1 MQNPRKVPDDA
12 LRAAREQLI
21 RRGLLNGTQLTEIVS
36 PDIEHSWRR
45 SIGVEASAGPEAFLF
60 VNDFDP
66 DGILIR
72 AAKSVMDHWL
82 ESLNGMGI
90 SLFLSDQ
97 SGQII
102 ARRLGDRTHGNR
114 FDEAYAAEGFSF
126 SERSVGTNGLGT
138 PIEGRQAVFVRGAEH
153 FNEALAP
160 LSCSGAPILH
170 PVTRRVLGSISF
182 ACDTALDNPLMLAM
196 AREAGGQIERR
207 LLDLGSATGLA
218 LGMSQLR
225 LSSSKAPVIML
236 DAQAVM
242 TNVSGL
248 AVMSSELHTTLW
260 EQLRGLV
267 WTGAKQT
274 IEIPSLNV
282 DATVQR
288 IDDSGGSSAFALEL
302 SRVPEAASSPG
313 RAEPGVA
320 DGGSWGVGA
329 AFGHIMRNA
338 FDRAGQGPGAIAV
351 CGQGGSGKLH
361 HTLAW
366 LNGQDSGPNP
376 LILDACLLPGEQD
389 ATWFSDCRE
398 AIAAGRSVVLRHL
411 EDLPRSELNRLKA
424 LDVAVRQQPAGPSAG
439 ATHAGTPP
447 YSDTAGPSPA
457 RLVLTMNPD
466 ACPDFV
472 SEVVSQIAAR
482 VNVPSLSATKERIP
496 VLAAHFLDAAA
507 PADRSTLSA
516 AALQGL
522 MRWHWPGNVAEL
534 RATLESLGRAHP
546 GRVVQANDLPEH
558 LRSTGRRKLSKLESL
573 ERDAIVAALEQSGG
587 NRSVA
592 AESLGM
598 GRTTLYRKLRALGIE
613 TPESMAT

>member
-1 MQNPRKVPDDA
+1 MQNPRNVPDDA
-12 LRAAREQLI
+12 LRAAREHLI
-21 RRGLLNGTQLTEIVS
+21 RRGLRDGTQLTEIVS

-45 SIGVEASAGPEAFLF
+45 SIGVEASARPEAFLF

-90 SLFLSDQ
+90 SLFLSDET
-97 SGQII
+97 GQII
-102 ARRLGDRTHGNR
+102 ARRLGDKAHGNR
-114 FDEAYAAEGFSF
+114 FDEAYAAEGFNF

-138 PIEGRQAVFVRGAEH
+138 PIEGRQAVFIRGAEH
-153 FNEALAP
+153 FNEALSP
-160 LSCSGAPILH
+160 LACAGAPIMH
-170 PVTRRVLGSISF
+170 PVTRRVIGSISF
-182 ACDTALDNPLMLAM
+182 ACDTGLDNPLMLAM
-196 AREAGGQIERR
+196 SREASGQIERR
-207 LLDLGSATGLA
+207 LLDLGSASGLA

-248 AVMSSELHTTLW
+248 AVMSSELDTTLW
-260 EQLRGLV
+260 EQLHRLD
-267 WTGAKQT
+267 WTEAKQT

-288 IDDSGGSSAFALEL
+288 LHDSGGSSAFALEL
-302 SRVPEAASSPG
+302 SRIPDSAGSPRKPG
-313 RAEPGVA
+313 AETP
-320 DGGSWGVGA
+320 DGDTTGVGT
-329 AFGHIMRNA
+329 AFPHIVRSA
-338 FDRAGQGPGAIAV
+338 FDRAGQGPGTIAV
-351 CGQGGSGKLH
+351 CGPGGSGKLH

-376 LILDACLLPGEQD
+376 LILDACLLPGEED
-389 ATWFSDCRE
+389 VSWFAASRE
-398 AIAAGRSVVLRHL
+398 AITEGRSVVLRHL
-411 EDLPRSELNRLKA
+411 EDLPRNELNRLKA
-424 LDVAVRQQPAGPSAG
+424 LDTAVRQQAAPSP
-439 ATHAGTPP
+439 TDHHA
-447 YSDTAGPSPA
+447 STASPA

-472 SEVVSQIAAR
+472 SEAVSQIAAR
-482 VNVPSLSATKERIP
+482 VSVPSLSETKERIP
-496 VLAAHFLDAAA
+496 VLAALFLDAAA

-516 AALQGL
+516 VALQGL

-534 RATLESLGRAHP
+534 RATLESLGREHP
-546 GRVVQANDLPEH
+546 GRVLQANDLPEH
-558 LRSTGRRKLSKLESL
+558 LQSTSRRKLSKLESL
-573 ERDAIVAALEQSGG
+573 ERDAIVAALKQSGG

-592 AESLGM
+592 ADSLGM
-598 GRTTLYRKLRALGIE
+598 GRTTLYRKLRSLGIE
-613 TPESMAT
+613 TPESMAP